1 MAMEKIREVS
11 GRGVYLPGDDVDTD
25 RIIPARYL
33 KCITFDG
40 LGEFAFYD
48 ERFDDAGRE
57 KVHPLNDPLFK
68 GAKVLVVGANFGCG
82 SSREH
87 APQALFRYGIRAI
100 LAVSFAEIFFGNA
113 VMLGMPCIV
122 LPREEIERLGS
133 ALTDDSELKIAIDVA
148 TGVVRYGDHTAT
160 GGLAQGVR
168 QSLVEGRWDPI
179 AELLEAQ
186 DQVSQMANTL
196 AYMSSPSSPSE
207 R

>member
-1 MAMEKIREVS
+1 MALEKIKELS

-40 LGEFAFYD
+40 LGEFVFYD
-48 ERFDDAGRE
+48 ERFDDTCRE
-57 KVHPLNDPLFK
+57 KIHPLNDPLLK
-68 GAKVLVVGANFGCG
+68 GAEVLVAGANFGCG

-100 LAVSFAEIFFGNA
+100 LAVSFAEIFFGNS

-122 LPREEIERLGS
+122 LPRKEIKRLGN
-133 ALTDDSELKIAIDVA
+133 ALTEDPELEIAIEVA
-148 TGVVRYGDHTAT
+148 TSAVRYGDHAAT
-160 GGLAQGVR
+160 GGLAEGVR
-168 QSLVEGRWDPI
+168 RSLIEGRWDPI

-186 DQVSQMANTL
+186 DQVAKVANTL
-196 AYMSSPSSPSE
+196 AYFSPCISP
-207 R
+207 RDG